1 MTFEL
6 EECYRKERGGQRE
19 ERDQMLEA
27 MKFMDS
33 GSGRISGSQKSDRR
47 YLQTVAG
54 SGRSPGGGH
63 GNPLQ
68 CPCL

>member
-19 ERDQMLEA
+19 ERDQMLEG

-33 GSGRISGSQKSDRR
+33 GSYEI
-47 YLQTVAG
+47 
-54 SGRSPGGGH
+54 H
-63 GNPLQ
+63 GFREWPDLRV
-68 CPCL
+68 PEE

>member
-1 MTFEL
+1 MFQEAVTFEL

-47 YLQTVAG
+47 YLQTVA
-54 SGRSPGGGH
+54 SDHKER
-63 GNPLQ
+63 
-68 CPCL
+68 